1 MDYLIELNQWGIK
14 EGLPTKPYIDA
25 DYIQADKNIQ
35 GINNALQYAA
45 SNNYSEVILPKGN
58 YALCYPRE
66 IVMVS
71 NLDFNL
77 NGSTL
82 KVIYDSDKKSPFDN
96 RTTTDY
102 YNFKGN
108 SIVFSKVTNSNLF
121 GGTIIG
127 CRDDRSFYN
136 PLEVAMENTYGILFQ
151 KSSNY
156 CSVKNC
162 KVRDYMGDNISFSS
176 NSIFDYGE
184 FDQGLTLSALDYNT
198 GQPITSTNTLTTK
211 MLNIPQDLTPKITSF
226 LIAGAGYART
236 TNLNSKDLDIFFYD
250 NNNNFIGVMKKR
262 RIYTDISI
270 PVNAMKFRLQFYNE
284 NNVNKNLQYTI
295 MFGGIPHHNTVEKCE
310 VFNGHRGGIT
320 LGGNYNEV
328 INNKIRDNGKG
339 LVRFLDGKPIF
350 NNPTRYSINM
360 EDSYGASCTIKDNE
374 IYGSYH
380 GILVGCYDVLI
391 EHNHI
396 YNIDYLAIN
405 LYSLMHATIK
415 DNYLYNCQNN
425 IGLMT
430 SNFSTAFV
438 NIIDN
443 SFTGGNMNL
452 TNDSYKVSL
461 SKNQYVNPDFVALGD
476 NCTFDNNYIIFTE
489 NPTTTPWIKANKIS
503 KCTFKSVLTQ
513 REMTFKVKEYDSCRF
528 ENLRVRSENPNTQ
541 TVDVCEFT
549 RSELLNCELR
559 NHLFS
564 GRPMNIRVTK
574 SKLIDTTCEVG
585 ITNVDNQVPY
595 TSLEDCAISINTKNN
610 LFLSDTNRP
619 YTTYIVEKCNVTINN
634 PAFAALLASGAAAG
648 VNELILKD
656 NGFVYT
662 GTAPLN
668 LKYYTNKNHISNFI
682 NSNNTFTNINLPAVN

>member
-1 MDYLIELNQWGIK
+1 MNYLIELNRWGIK
-14 EGLPTKPYIDA
+14 EGLPTKPYVDA

-35 GINNALQYAA
+35 GINSALQFAA

-66 IVMVS
+66 ITMFT
-71 NLDFNL
+71 NLKFNL

-82 KVIYDSDKKSPFDN
+82 KVIYDSNQKSPFDN

-108 SIVFSKVTNSNLF
+108 SIVFSKVTNSHLF

-127 CRDDRSFYN
+127 CRDDRSFSN
-136 PLEVAMENTYGILFQ
+136 PLEVAMEHTYGILFQ
-151 KSSNY
+151 KSSSY

-162 KVRDYMGDNISFSS
+162 IVRDYMGDNISFSS

-184 FDQGLTLSALDYNT
+184 FNQGLTLSALDYNT
-198 GQPITSTNTLTTK
+198 GQPISSTNTLITK

-250 NNNNFIGVMKKR
+250 NNNKFIGVMKKR

-270 PVNAMKFRLQFYNE
+270 PVNAMKFRLQLYNE

-320 LGGNYNEV
+320 LGGNYNEI
-328 INNKIRDNGKG
+328 INNRIRDNGKG

-350 NNPTRYSINM
+350 NDPTRYSINM

-380 GILVGCYDVLI
+380 GILVGCYDILI

-396 YNIDYLAIN
+396 YNIDYIAIN
-405 LYSLMHATIK
+405 LYSLLHATIK
-415 DNYLYNCQNN
+415 DNFLYNCQNN

-430 SNFSTAFV
+430 SNFSAAFV
-438 NIIDN
+438 NIEGN

-452 TNDSYKVSL
+452 TNDSYRVSL
-461 SKNQYVNPDFVALGD
+461 SNNQYVNPDFVALGD
-476 NCTFDNNYIIFTE
+476 NCTFDNNHFTFTE
-489 NPTTTPWIKANKIS
+489 NPVTTPWLKGNKIS
-503 KCTFKSVLTQ
+503 KCTFKSVPTQ
-513 REMTFKVKEYDSCRF
+513 REMTFKVKEYDNCRF
-528 ENLRVRSENPNTQ
+528 ENLRVRSENPNAQ
-541 TVDVCEFT
+541 KVDICEFT
-549 RSELLNCELR
+549 RSEFLNCELR

-564 GRPMNIRVTK
+564 GRPMNIKVTK

-585 ITNVDNQVPY
+585 ITNVDNQTPY
-595 TSLEDCAISINTKNN
+595 TSLEECDITINTKNN

-619 YTTYIVEKCNVTINN
+619 YTTYKTINCRVTISN
-634 PAFAALLASGAAAG
+634 PAFSALLASGSVVGA
-648 VNELILKD
+648 NELILKE
-656 NGFVYT
+656 NEFVYT
-662 GTAPLN
+662 GTTPLF
-668 LKYYTNKNHISNFI
+668 LKYYTNKNHIRNFV
-682 NSNNTFTNINLPAVN
+682 NSNNTFTNITLQ